1 MWVLIFIAAV
11 TVIVLVFD
19 AIKKK
24 VNRSVVSADR
34 YERQKFFTN
43 QVMLIETSASYNQV
57 YSAMQNVFE
66 PKLSA
71 AEAFKGGQYKLL
83 SRYQNKLTYEHMASM
98 SAFADGD
105 GFQCSFSF
113 FTKENKLLLMVQV
126 ERWKVSSGV
135 ARKTGI
141 DAMEDFFNKARAVV
155 FSVDANAYVK
165 FSGIDQEISLS
176 GYTAFDLMNVKQER
190 IHSVSATNAVSFC
203 SKCGTKIE
211 ADGMFCPKCGNKIK

>member
-11 TVIVLVFD
+11 TIIVLVFD

-34 YERQKFFTN
+34 FERQKFFTN
-43 QVMLIETSASYNQV
+43 QVMLIETSANYSQV

-71 AEAFKGGQYKLL
+71 ADAFKGGQYRLL

-113 FTKENKLLLMVQV
+113 FTKENKLLVMVQV

-135 ARKTGI
+135 ARSSGVA
-141 DAMEDFFNKARAVV
+141 AMEDFFNKARAVV
-155 FSVDANAYVK
+155 FSVDANADVK

-176 GYTAFDLMNVKQER
+176 GYSAFDVVNAKQEVMHN
-190 IHSVSATNAVSFC
+190 IPANNAVSFC
-203 SKCGTKIE
+203 PKCGTKIE
-211 ADGMFCPKCGNKIK
+211 ADGIFCPKCGNKIK